1 MFLRAEQMDKNKAVA
16 AIIAIIFLFLLSC
29 SKDSDNNSE
38 IFRIIDHLEKNSIV
52 RTPLSNDYGS
62 EQLKN
67 KSYPLKSSL
76 LQDAGAGE
84 NPFDIKRKL
93 RLGGAEKNIVL
104 APPDS
109 EYSIICELRGN
120 SILEFGTGI
129 IRDKHSEKEQTSQ
142 AENSNG
148 VNFIIKLKINGREK
162 TVFQKYI
169 SGPSV
174 DKEGGFSFIRHS
186 VKLPYEQ
193 KKAYLIFET
202 TGESQN
208 YSFWANPVIY
218 SKKAYTRNIILI
230 SIDTLRADH
239 LGCYGYYRETSPNID
254 ALAADSSV
262 FLNTYASS
270 SWTLPSHISLL
281 TSLYSIHHQVN
292 HEDER
297 IDPETITLADM
308 MRINSFSCAAFTGG
322 GFVSSS
328 YGFSK
333 GFDLYNEGVGAVFH
347 QDSAERVYGAAADWI
362 DRHQGR
368 DFFLFLHT
376 YQTHNPYVCPYPYK
390 VMFLDEE
397 AKVGNIDL
405 KGHLGGPKNIF
416 KKIPEPE
423 RRNIIGLYDGEI
435 RYTDEKLI
443 GQLVNKLK
451 QIGLYKQAMIIV
463 TSDHGEEFFDH
474 GGWEHGHTLYDELI
488 KVPLI
493 IKFPDL
499 KYKGQRN
506 KTIVSLVDL
515 MPTICDEMRVDSSGL
530 KIDGK
535 SLIPVLRGKEKK
547 DRIFLAELGSN
558 ILNSHITEKIST
570 NRGKNK
576 LILSQRFSPDELD
589 FFTFP
594 PPEAGPVEFYNLA
607 VDPLEKNNIA
617 GKNIE
622 LVNRIIDWIDEI
634 IRTAEKRMTG
644 KAIMNEKLREQLKAL
659 GYIR

>member
-1 MFLRAEQMDKNKAVA
+1 MFVRAKQMDKNKVFA
-16 AIIAIIFLFLLSC
+16 AIIAIIFIFLLSC
-29 SKDSDNNSE
+29 TKDSDNKSE
-38 IFRIIDHLEKNSIV
+38 IFRIIDNLEKNNIV
-52 RTPLSNDYGS
+52 RTPLSNNYGS
-62 EQLKN
+62 GQSKN
-67 KSYPLKSSL
+67 MSYPLKSSL

-84 NPFDIKRKL
+84 NPFGIKRKL
-93 RLGGAEKNIVL
+93 QVGGTERNIVFS
-104 APPDS
+104 PPDS
-109 EYSIICELRGN
+109 EYRITCKLRGN

-129 IRDKHSEKEQTSQ
+129 IRIKHSEKEETSQ
-142 AENSNG
+142 AKNSNG
-148 VNFIIKLKINGREK
+148 INFIITLEIKGRKK

-169 SGPSV
+169 SGPSG
-174 DKEGGFSFIRHS
+174 DQEEGFLFIRHS
-186 VKLPYEQ
+186 IKLPYEQ
-193 KKAYLIFET
+193 KKAHLIFET

-208 YSFWANPVIY
+208 YSFWVNPVLY
-218 SKKAYTRNIILI
+218 SKKAYTRNVILI

-239 LGCYGYYRETSPNID
+239 LGCYGYNRETSPNID

-270 SWTLPSHISLL
+270 SWTLPSHISML
-281 TSLYSIHHQVN
+281 TSLNCIHHQVK

-297 IDPETITLADM
+297 IDPEIITLADM

-347 QDSAERVYGAAADWI
+347 QDSAERVYRAASDWI
-362 DRHQGR
+362 DRHQER
-368 DFFLFLHT
+368 DFFLFIHT

-416 KKIPEPE
+416 KKIPKPE
-423 RRNIIGLYDGEI
+423 VRNIIALYDAEI

-451 QIGLYKQAMIIV
+451 QIGLYQQTMIIV

-499 KYKGQRN
+499 KYKGQRS
-506 KTIVSLVDL
+506 KTMVSLVDL

-547 DRIFLAELGSN
+547 DRIFLAELGGN
-558 ILNSHITEKIST
+558 ILNSHIPEKIST
-570 NRGKNK
+570 NRGKKK
-576 LILSQRFSPDELD
+576 LILSQRFNPDELD

-594 PPEAGPVEFYNLA
+594 PPEAGPVEFYDLS
-607 VDPLEKNNIA
+607 VDPLEKNNSA
-617 GKNIE
+617 GKNTE
-622 LVNRIIDWIDEI
+622 LVNRIIRWIDRVN
-634 IRTAEKRMTG
+634 RTAEKRMTG

>member
-1 MFLRAEQMDKNKAVA
+1 MDKNKVFTAV
-16 AIIAIIFLFLLSC
+16 IAIFFLFLLSC
-29 SKDSDNNSE
+29 SKDSDNKSE
-38 IFRIIDHLEKNSIV
+38 IFRIIDNLEKNSIV

-62 EQLKN
+62 EQSKN
-67 KSYPLKSSL
+67 KGYPIKSCL

-84 NPFDIKRKL
+84 NPFNIKRKL
-93 RLGGAEKNIVL
+93 RLGGAERNIVFS
-104 APPDS
+104 PPDS
-109 EYSIICELRGN
+109 EYNITCALKES

-129 IRDKHSEKEQTSQ
+129 IRDMHSGKEQASQ
-142 AENSNG
+142 DKNSNG
-148 VNFIIKLKINGREK
+148 INFIINLEINGRKK

-169 SGPSV
+169 SDLSG
-174 DKEGGFSFIRHS
+174 DQEEGFSFIRHS
-186 VKLPYEQ
+186 LKLPYEQ
-193 KKAYLIFET
+193 KKVHLIFKT
-202 TGESQN
+202 TGSSQN
-208 YSFWANPVIY
+208 YSFWVNPVLY
-218 SKKAYTRNIILI
+218 SKKAFTHNVILI
-230 SIDTLRADH
+230 SLDTLRADH
-239 LGCYGYYRETSPNID
+239 LGCYGYDRETSPNID
-254 ALAADSSV
+254 ALAADSTV

-281 TSLYSIHHQVN
+281 TSLHSIHHQVS

-297 IDPETITLADM
+297 IDPQIVTLADM

-333 GFDLYNEGVGAVFH
+333 GFDSYNEGVGAVFN
-347 QDSAERVYGAAADWI
+347 QDSAERVYGAASEWI
-362 DRHQGR
+362 ERHQDR

-376 YQTHNPYVCPYPYK
+376 YQIHNPYICPYPYK
-390 VMFLDEE
+390 VMFLDED
-397 AKVGNIDL
+397 AKKGSIDL

-423 RRNIIGLYDGEI
+423 IRNIIGLYDGEI

-451 QIGLYKQAMIIV
+451 LLGLYEQTMIIV

-506 KTIVSLVDL
+506 ETIVSLVDL
-515 MPTICDEMRVDSSGL
+515 MPTICDEMGVDFSGL
-530 KIDGK
+530 QIDGK

-547 DRIFLAELGSN
+547 DRIFLAELGGD
-558 ILNSHITEKIST
+558 ILDSHIPEKIST
-570 NRGKNK
+570 NRGKKK
-576 LILSQRFSPDELD
+576 LILSQRFSPDDLD
-589 FFTFP
+589 FFAFP
-594 PPEAGPVEFYNLA
+594 PPEAGLVEFYDLSI
-607 VDPLEKNNIA
+607 DPLEKNNSA
-617 GKNIE
+617 GKNSE
-622 LVNRIIDWIDEI
+622 LVNRIIRWIDEI
-634 IRTAEKRMTG
+634 NQTAEKRMTS
-644 KAIMNEKLREQLKAL
+644 KAIMNEKLKEQLKAL

>member
-1 MFLRAEQMDKNKAVA
+1 MDKNKVAA

-29 SKDSDNNSE
+29 AKDLDNNSE
-38 IFRIIDHLEKNSIV
+38 IFRIIDHLEKNNIIH
-52 RTPLSNDYGS
+52 TPLSNNYGS
-62 EQLKN
+62 EQSKN

-76 LQDAGAGE
+76 IQDAGVGE
-84 NPFDIKRKL
+84 NPFEIKRKL
-93 RLGGAEKNIVL
+93 KVGGTERNIVFS
-104 APPDS
+104 PPDS
-109 EYSIICELRGN
+109 EYRITCELRGN

-129 IRDKHSEKEQTSQ
+129 IRDKHSGKEPISQ
-142 AENSNG
+142 DKNSNG
-148 VNFIIKLKINGREK
+148 INFIIKLEINGREK

-169 SGPSV
+169 SSPSV
-174 DKEGGFSFIRHS
+174 DQEEGFSFLHHS

-193 KKAYLIFET
+193 KKAHLIFET
-202 TGESQN
+202 MGGSQN
-208 YSFWANPVIY
+208 YSFWVNPVLY
-218 SKKAYTRNIILI
+218 SKKAATRNVILI

-239 LGCYGYYRETSPNID
+239 LGCYGYDRETSPNIN

-281 TSLYSIHHQVN
+281 TSLHSINHQVS

-297 IDPETITLADM
+297 IDPEIITLADM
-308 MRINSFSCAAFTGG
+308 MRINNFSCAAFTGG

-333 GFDLYNEGVGAVFH
+333 GFDLYNESVGAVFH
-347 QDSAERVYGAAADWI
+347 QDSAERVYGAASDWI
-362 DRHQGR
+362 DRHQDR
-368 DFFLFLHT
+368 DFFLFIHT

-423 RRNIIGLYDGEI
+423 VRNIIALYDGEI
-435 RYTDEKLI
+435 RYTDEKLV
-443 GQLVNKLK
+443 GQLVKKLK
-451 QIGLYKQAMIIV
+451 QIGLYQQTMIIV

-547 DRIFLAELGSN
+547 DRIFLAELGGN
-558 ILNSHITEKIST
+558 ILNSHIPEKIST
-570 NRGKNK
+570 NRGKKK

-589 FFTFP
+589 FFT
-594 PPEAGPVEFYNLA
+594 VS
-607 VDPLEKNNIA
+607 
-617 GKNIE
+617 
-622 LVNRIIDWIDEI
+622 
-634 IRTAEKRMTG
+634 
-644 KAIMNEKLREQLKAL
+644 
-659 GYIR
+659 